1 MNLDLLNE
9 RIKASGITI
18 THLAKRLDISRD
30 ALYNKLNGVTDFK
43 VSEANVLFDE
53 LKLEKKEKE
62 EIFLT

>member
-43 VSEANVLFDE
+43 VSEANVLFHE